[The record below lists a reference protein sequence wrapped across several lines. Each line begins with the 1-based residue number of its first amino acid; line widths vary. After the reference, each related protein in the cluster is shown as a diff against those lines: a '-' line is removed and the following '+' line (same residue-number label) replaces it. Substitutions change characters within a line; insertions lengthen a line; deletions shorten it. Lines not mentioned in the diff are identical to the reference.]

1 MISVQDLTVDFGK
14 QLLFDSINF
23 VISKGE
29 RVALVGH
36 NGAGKSTLMKIL
48 VGIEQPTSG
57 AVSRPRD
64 LSIGYLPQVK
74 ELVDHTT
81 LRAEVEE
88 VFKDVQSLNDQ
99 YDRLSEE
106 LATRTDYD
114 SPEYLELIERH
125 GHLTDLIQ
133 MHHPSQYL
141 AEMERTLLGLGF
153 ERSDFDRPTR
163 EFSGGWRMRIELA
176 KVLLSNPDLLLLDE
190 PTNHLDIESIDWLE
204 HFLIA
209 RGVTLLLVSHDRTF
223 LDNVTNRTIEIELGR
238 IYDYKTSYSHYV
250 TLREERLEQQKRAYE
265 NQQKKIQDIESF
277 VERFRYKPT
286 KSAQV
291 QSRIKQLDKI
301 EEIELDEIDTR
312 HINFTFPMAGRSG
325 DYPVI
330 IEELDKSY
338 GSLSVLRD
346 VSMTI
351 KRGEKVAFV
360 GKNGSG
366 KSTLMRCIMG
376 QEEYTGKLQIGH
388 GVEVAYFSQNRAQ
401 ELPAD
406 QTIRDAIDSLA
417 RGDMRL
423 HINDMLG
430 AFLFGGEVADKPI
443 SVLSGG
449 ERARVAIMQML
460 LEPANLLILD
470 EPTNHL
476 DIRTKE
482 ILKRAIAAFPGTVI
496 VVSHDRYFLS
506 GLVDRIF
513 SFSHGA
519 VRECMDGL
527 DGYLATLHEEL
538 NQQPSTN
545 SQQPTAN
552 SQSPTANS
560 QQPKANRQP
569 QLDYQQQKEQQ
580 KRLRT
585 LRRTAE
591 SLGEQLEQLQEQQ
604 AKLEEEIAT
613 AATPQLIDQYTQ
625 VNKKIQELTP
635 QWEEAEFALMEY
647 EEEIQQ

>member
-1 MISVQDLTVDFGK
+1 
-14 QLLFDSINF
+14 
-23 VISKGE
+23 
-29 RVALVGH
+29 
-36 NGAGKSTLMKIL
+36 
-48 VGIEQPTSG
+48 
-57 AVSRPRD
+57 
-64 LSIGYLPQVK
+64 
-74 ELVDHTT
+74 
-81 LRAEVEE
+81 
-88 VFKDVQSLNDQ
+88 
-99 YDRLSEE
+99 
-106 LATRTDYD
+106 
-114 SPEYLELIERH
+114 
-125 GHLTDLIQ
+125 
-133 MHHPSQYL
+133 
-141 AEMERTLLGLGF
+141 
-153 ERSDFDRPTR
+153 
-163 EFSGGWRMRIELA
+163 
-176 KVLLSNPDLLLLDE
+176 
-190 PTNHLDIESIDWLE
+190 
-204 HFLIA
+204 
-209 RGVTLLLVSHDRTF
+209 
-223 LDNVTNRTIEIELGR
+223 
-238 IYDYKTSYSHYV
+238 
-250 TLREERLEQQKRAYE
+250 
-265 NQQKKIQDIESF
+265 
-277 VERFRYKPT
+277 
-286 KSAQV
+286 
-291 QSRIKQLDKI
+291 
-301 EEIELDEIDTR
+301 
-312 HINFTFPMAGRSG
+312 MAGRSG

-330 IEELDKSY
+330 IEDLDKSY

-388 GVEVAYFSQNRAQ
+388 GVEIAYFSQNRAQ
-401 ELPAD
+401 ELPAN

-496 VVSHDRYFLS
+496 IVSHDRYFLS

-513 SFSHGA
+513 SFGHGA
-519 VRECMDGL
+519 VRECMNGL

-538 NQQPSTN
+538 
-545 SQQPTAN
+545 

-560 QQPKANRQP
+560 QQPTANSQEPRAKAQP
-569 QLDYQQQKEQQ
+569 LDYQQQKEQQ

-591 SLGEQLEQLQEQQ
+591 TLGEQVSKLHDQQAELEKKIETSPSPQLIEQYTLVNGQLQEVT
-604 AKLEEEIAT
+604 K
-613 AATPQLIDQYTQ
+613 
-625 VNKKIQELTP
+625 
-635 QWEEAEFALMEY
+635 QWEDAEFALMEY

>member
-1 MISVQDLTVDFGK
+1 
-14 QLLFDSINF
+14 
-23 VISKGE
+23 
-29 RVALVGH
+29 
-36 NGAGKSTLMKIL
+36 
-48 VGIEQPTSG
+48 
-57 AVSRPRD
+57 
-64 LSIGYLPQVK
+64 
-74 ELVDHTT
+74 
-81 LRAEVEE
+81 
-88 VFKDVQSLNDQ
+88 
-99 YDRLSEE
+99 
-106 LATRTDYD
+106 
-114 SPEYLELIERH
+114 
-125 GHLTDLIQ
+125 

-330 IEELDKSY
+330 IEDLDKSY
-338 GSLSVLRD
+338 GSLSVLRG

-538 NQQPSTN
+538 NQQSSTN
-545 SQQPTAN
+545 GQQ
-552 SQSPTANS
+552 PTANS

>member
-423 HINDMLG
+423 HMLG

-545 SQQPTAN
+545 SQQPTA
-552 SQSPTANS
+552 
-560 QQPKANRQP
+560 KAQP

-580 KRLRT
+580 KKLRT

>member
-48 VGIEQPTSG
+48 VGLEQPTRG
-57 AVSRPRD
+57 EVCCPRD
-64 LSIGYLPQVK
+64 LTIGYLPQVK
-74 ELVDHTT
+74 ELVNHTT

-88 VFKDVQSLNDQ
+88 VFKDVQHLNEQ
-99 YDRLSEE
+99 YDKLSTE

-114 SPEYLELIERH
+114 SQEYLELIERH

-141 AEMERTLLGLGF
+141 AEMERTHLGLGF
-153 ERSDFDRPTR
+153 ERSDFDRETR

-250 TLREERLEQQKRAYE
+250 SLREERLEQQRRAYE

-301 EEIELDEIDTR
+301 EEIQLDEIDTR
-312 HINFTFPMAGRSG
+312 HINFSFPMSGRSG

-330 IEELDKSY
+330 IDGLDKSY
-338 GSLSVLRD
+338 GTLPVLQG

-351 KRGEKVAFV
+351 KRGERVAFV

-376 QEEYTGKLQIGH
+376 QEEYQGKLQIGH
-388 GVEVAYFSQNRAQ
+388 GVEIAYFSQNRAQ
-401 ELPAD
+401 ELPSN
-406 QTIRDAIDSLA
+406 QTIREAVDSLA
-417 RGDMRL
+417 RGEVRL

-443 SVLSGG
+443 GVLSGG

-460 LEPANLLILD
+460 LEPANLIILD

-482 ILKRAIAAFPGTVI
+482 ILKHAIAAFPGTVI

-519 VRECMDGL
+519 VRECMGGL
-527 DGYLATLHEEL
+527 EGYLATLHDQFGETPASLTKEISRDP
-538 NQQPSTN
+538 QQSAPS
-545 SQQPTAN
+545 A
-552 SQSPTANS
+552 
-560 QQPKANRQP
+560 P
-569 QLDYQQQKEQQ
+569 QLGYQQQKEQQ
-580 KRLRT
+580 KHLRS
-585 LRRTAE
+585 LRRSAE
-591 SLGEQLEQLQEQQ
+591 SLGEQVRKLRDTQTALEQQ
-604 AKLEEEIAT
+604 IA
-613 AATPQLIDQYTQ
+613 ANPSPQLIDEYTSVRNQ
-625 VNKKIQELTP
+625 LKSITE
-635 QWEEAEFALMEY
+635 QWEEAEYALLEY
-647 EEEIQQ
+647 EEEINH

>member
-1 MISVQDLTVDFGK
+1 
-14 QLLFDSINF
+14 
-23 VISKGE
+23 
-29 RVALVGH
+29 
-36 NGAGKSTLMKIL
+36 
-48 VGIEQPTSG
+48 
-57 AVSRPRD
+57 
-64 LSIGYLPQVK
+64 
-74 ELVDHTT
+74 
-81 LRAEVEE
+81 
-88 VFKDVQSLNDQ
+88 
-99 YDRLSEE
+99 
-106 LATRTDYD
+106 
-114 SPEYLELIERH
+114 
-125 GHLTDLIQ
+125 
-133 MHHPSQYL
+133 
-141 AEMERTLLGLGF
+141 
-153 ERSDFDRPTR
+153 
-163 EFSGGWRMRIELA
+163 
-176 KVLLSNPDLLLLDE
+176 
-190 PTNHLDIESIDWLE
+190 
-204 HFLIA
+204 
-209 RGVTLLLVSHDRTF
+209 
-223 LDNVTNRTIEIELGR
+223 
-238 IYDYKTSYSHYV
+238 
-250 TLREERLEQQKRAYE
+250 
-265 NQQKKIQDIESF
+265 
-277 VERFRYKPT
+277 
-286 KSAQV
+286 
-291 QSRIKQLDKI
+291 
-301 EEIELDEIDTR
+301 
-312 HINFTFPMAGRSG
+312 
-325 DYPVI
+325 
-330 IEELDKSY
+330 
-338 GSLSVLRD
+338 
-346 VSMTI
+346 MTI

-388 GVEVAYFSQNRAQ
+388 GVEIAYFSQNRAQ

-513 SFSHGA
+513 SFSHGT
-519 VRECMDGL
+519 VRECMNGL

-538 NQQPSTN
+538 
-545 SQQPTAN
+545 

-560 QQPKANRQP
+560 QQPTASAQQPKPKAQP
-569 QLDYQQQKEQQ
+569 LDYQQQKEQQ
-580 KRLRT
+580 KKLRT

-591 SLGEQLEQLQEQQ
+591 TLGEQVSKLREQQAELEKKIETSPSPQLIEQYTLVNGQLQEVT
-604 AKLEEEIAT
+604 K
-613 AATPQLIDQYTQ
+613 
-625 VNKKIQELTP
+625 
-635 QWEEAEFALMEY
+635 QWEDAEFALMEY

>member
-1 MISVQDLTVDFGK
+1 
-14 QLLFDSINF
+14 
-23 VISKGE
+23 
-29 RVALVGH
+29 
-36 NGAGKSTLMKIL
+36 
-48 VGIEQPTSG
+48 
-57 AVSRPRD
+57 
-64 LSIGYLPQVK
+64 
-74 ELVDHTT
+74 
-81 LRAEVEE
+81 
-88 VFKDVQSLNDQ
+88 
-99 YDRLSEE
+99 
-106 LATRTDYD
+106 
-114 SPEYLELIERH
+114 
-125 GHLTDLIQ
+125 
-133 MHHPSQYL
+133 
-141 AEMERTLLGLGF
+141 
-153 ERSDFDRPTR
+153 
-163 EFSGGWRMRIELA
+163 
-176 KVLLSNPDLLLLDE
+176 
-190 PTNHLDIESIDWLE
+190 
-204 HFLIA
+204 
-209 RGVTLLLVSHDRTF
+209 
-223 LDNVTNRTIEIELGR
+223 
-238 IYDYKTSYSHYV
+238 
-250 TLREERLEQQKRAYE
+250 
-265 NQQKKIQDIESF
+265 
-277 VERFRYKPT
+277 
-286 KSAQV
+286 
-291 QSRIKQLDKI
+291 
-301 EEIELDEIDTR
+301 
-312 HINFTFPMAGRSG
+312 
-325 DYPVI
+325 
-330 IEELDKSY
+330 
-338 GSLSVLRD
+338 
-346 VSMTI
+346 
-351 KRGEKVAFV
+351 
-360 GKNGSG
+360 
-366 KSTLMRCIMG
+366 
-376 QEEYTGKLQIGH
+376 
-388 GVEVAYFSQNRAQ
+388 
-401 ELPAD
+401 
-406 QTIRDAIDSLA
+406 
-417 RGDMRL
+417 
-423 HINDMLG
+423 MLG
-430 AFLFGGEVADKPI
+430 AFLFGGEIADKPI

-538 NQQPSTN
+538 NQQSSTN
-545 SQQPTAN
+545 SQQPIAN
-552 SQSPTANS
+552 NQSPTANS

>member
-223 LDNVTNRTIEIELGR
+223 LDNVTNRTIEIEL
-238 IYDYKTSYSHYV
+238 
-250 TLREERLEQQKRAYE
+250 
-265 NQQKKIQDIESF
+265 
-277 VERFRYKPT
+277 
-286 KSAQV
+286 
-291 QSRIKQLDKI
+291 
-301 EEIELDEIDTR
+301 DEIDTR

-330 IEELDKSY
+330 IEDLDKSY
-338 GSLSVLRD
+338 GALSVLRN

-388 GVEVAYFSQNRAQ
+388 GVEIAYFSQNRAQ

-506 GLVDRIF
+506 GLVNRIF
-513 SFSHGA
+513 SFSHGT
-519 VRECMDGL
+519 VRECMNGL

-538 NQQPSTN
+538 
-545 SQQPTAN
+545 

-560 QQPKANRQP
+560 QQPTANNQQPTANAQQPKPKAQP
-569 QLDYQQQKEQQ
+569 LDYQQQKEQQ
-580 KRLRT
+580 KKLRT

-591 SLGEQLEQLQEQQ
+591 TLGERVSKLREQQAELEKKIETSPSPQLIEQYTLVNSQLQEVT
-604 AKLEEEIAT
+604 K
-613 AATPQLIDQYTQ
+613 
-625 VNKKIQELTP
+625 
-635 QWEEAEFALMEY
+635 QWEDAEFALMEY
-647 EEEIQQ
+647 EEEIQ

>member
-1 MISVQDLTVDFGK
+1 
-14 QLLFDSINF
+14 
-23 VISKGE
+23 
-29 RVALVGH
+29 
-36 NGAGKSTLMKIL
+36 
-48 VGIEQPTSG
+48 
-57 AVSRPRD
+57 
-64 LSIGYLPQVK
+64 
-74 ELVDHTT
+74 
-81 LRAEVEE
+81 
-88 VFKDVQSLNDQ
+88 
-99 YDRLSEE
+99 
-106 LATRTDYD
+106 
-114 SPEYLELIERH
+114 
-125 GHLTDLIQ
+125 
-133 MHHPSQYL
+133 
-141 AEMERTLLGLGF
+141 
-153 ERSDFDRPTR
+153 
-163 EFSGGWRMRIELA
+163 
-176 KVLLSNPDLLLLDE
+176 
-190 PTNHLDIESIDWLE
+190 
-204 HFLIA
+204 
-209 RGVTLLLVSHDRTF
+209 
-223 LDNVTNRTIEIELGR
+223 
-238 IYDYKTSYSHYV
+238 
-250 TLREERLEQQKRAYE
+250 
-265 NQQKKIQDIESF
+265 
-277 VERFRYKPT
+277 
-286 KSAQV
+286 
-291 QSRIKQLDKI
+291 
-301 EEIELDEIDTR
+301 
-312 HINFTFPMAGRSG
+312 
-325 DYPVI
+325 
-330 IEELDKSY
+330 
-338 GSLSVLRD
+338 
-346 VSMTI
+346 MTI

-401 ELPAD
+401 ELPAN

-527 DGYLATLHEEL
+527 DGYLAALHEEL
-538 NQQPSTN
+538 NQQPS
-545 SQQPTAN
+545 AN
-552 SQSPTANS
+552 SPQPTANS
-560 QQPKANRQP
+560 QQPTAKAQP

-591 SLGEQLEQLQEQQ
+591 SLGEQLEQLKKSLAELEQQ
-604 AKLEEEIAT
+604 IAT

-625 VNKKIQELTP
+625 FNKEIQEITP

-647 EEEIQQ
+647 EEEIQ